1 MEKIT
6 TEATTEATTAATA
19 EATATATAEVEI
31 KKVIGN
37 HETSDISEISLFKLF
52 YNLLNNENLTK
63 DDLKIIVTKTTSNSN
78 DKIQKYIMSIYNLAV
93 KYVTLKIVIKFDY
106 LYFDT
111 IKKVITFL
119 SKVKGNTDTF
129 KHCKNS
135 ISNTYKKT
143 MSPYRYNIAVIKKV
157 DTLIFEYIE
166 TKAFTLSDST
176 KENIFGMSNDDKKVL
191 LVELLKHVKLLDKS
205 ILLTE
210 AEAKKV
216 LNTFEVRK
224 TAKAEAEVKKAEAE
238 AKKAKAI
245 AEKVKAEAEAKAKA
259 DKSRKIKTLEKKI
272 KEAKTEKTKTKAE
285 AELKK
290 LVA

>member
-238 AKKAKAI
+238 AK
-245 AEKVKAEAEAKAKA
+245 AKA